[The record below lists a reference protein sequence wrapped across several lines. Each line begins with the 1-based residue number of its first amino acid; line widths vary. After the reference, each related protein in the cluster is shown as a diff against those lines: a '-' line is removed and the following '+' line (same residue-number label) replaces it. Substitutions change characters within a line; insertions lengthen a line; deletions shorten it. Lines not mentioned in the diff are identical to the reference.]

1 MKASKRFDLNR
12 VDVEKWANNAAIF
25 LAPALLLFLVSV
37 QSGSDWREALKFVE
51 LWLLNT
57 IIDILRKFIAGR
69 PAN

>member
-1 MKASKRFDLNR
+1 MKASKRFELNR
-12 VDVEKWANNAAIF
+12 VDVEKWATNAAIF
-25 LAPALLLFLVSV
+25 LAPALLLFLVSI

-57 IIDILRKFIAGR
+57 VIDVLRKFIAGR